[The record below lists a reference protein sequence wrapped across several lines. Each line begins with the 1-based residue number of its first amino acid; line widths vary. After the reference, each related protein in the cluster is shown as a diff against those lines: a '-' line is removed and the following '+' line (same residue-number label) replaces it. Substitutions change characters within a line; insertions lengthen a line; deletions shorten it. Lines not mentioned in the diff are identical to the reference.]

1 MNHPLCMG
9 YRVSTVVTCA
19 ITHATAVGHDDHPY
33 EGGQLW
39 QSGDSIW
46 QSGLVIRIAT
56 TYCSGDVA
64 WVIFYLPTAGTWA
77 LIHKY
82 QIKGTFGPAHTHL
95 PWDITTLVLFV
106 LCKNTCNNW
115 SRVCKNI

>member
-33 EGGQLW
+33 EGGQIW

-56 TYCSGDVA
+56 TYCSGGGCSVGHLLSPHGG
-64 WVIFYLPTAGTWA
+64 YMGTD
-77 LIHKY
+77 
-82 QIKGTFGPAHTHL
+82 P
-95 PWDITTLVLFV
+95 
-106 LCKNTCNNW
+106 
-115 SRVCKNI
+115 